1 MSSITH
7 GCKAHARLSERFS
20 IQPSRLRWQFAHAAL
35 LGMLAGSAL
44 AAEVDHSAHAEQSDA
59 VELAPMVITG
69 VGQQSPLTVVTDPKI
84 PRQPMPASDGADYL
98 KTIPGFSAV
107 RNGGVNGDPVF
118 RGMFGSRLKLLSN
131 GGEMLGACP
140 NRMDSPSSYISPDTF
155 D

>member
-7 GCKAHARLSERFS
+7 GCTARVRLSERFS

-35 LGMLAGSAL
+35 LGMLASGVL
-44 AAEVDHSAHAEQSDA
+44 AADADHSGHAEHADA

-140 NRMDSPSSYISPDTF
+140 NRMDSPSS
-155 D
+155 